1 MEKCLAA
8 VGVFSVLHIVIDQ
21 HITAVLLQYALSS
34 FVVSRRVC
42 SQHSLHV
49 VLEPR

>member
-21 HITAVLLQYALSS
+21 HITAVLLRYAFLP
-34 FVVSRRVC
+34 
-42 SQHSLHV
+42 SL
-49 VLEPR
+49 LYA